1 VPVAKVSDA
10 LTGILNGLTGFSRVA
25 VAVSGGSDSMALLR
39 LTDELRRM
47 PRGPSQIFA
56 LTVDHGLRPTSAD
69 EAMQVAVWCK
79 AIGVDHIVLQW
90 AGEKPATGI
99 QAKARVA
106 RYDAMSAWCRENS
119 IPVLMTAHTVED
131 QAETVVMR
139 QHRTTTDRSLAAIWP
154 ENEWH
159 GVKLFRPL
167 LGERRLD
174 LRNYLSGLGQGWLE
188 DPSNTNSKFER
199 VRVRAALNPLDV
211 SNLAAL
217 ASSSQQKVREADQEL
232 KHWLRE
238 FSVVDDYAVVRFP
251 RQIFLN
257 IAQAL
262 QIDVLSWALCVAGD
276 QQKPERATVESLCV
290 WIDNEGQSRR
300 SANGAIV
307 SARRHLIEVMREP
320 ARISS
325 KFLPVGPEGSV
336 VFDGRFLVTA
346 PEGALVGAM
355 GLPPQFKRP
364 KNVPAFAFS
373 ALPLVKLADGE
384 VISPVKSAR
393 VDVLATLCE
402 RFLL

>member
-1 VPVAKVSDA
+1 
-10 LTGILNGLTGFSRVA
+10 
-25 VAVSGGSDSMALLR
+25 
-39 LTDELRRM
+39 
-47 PRGPSQIFA
+47 
-56 LTVDHGLRPTSAD
+56 
-69 EAMQVAVWCK
+69 
-79 AIGVDHIVLQW
+79 
-90 AGEKPATGI
+90 
-99 QAKARVA
+99 
-106 RYDAMSAWCRENS
+106 
-119 IPVLMTAHTVED
+119 
-131 QAETVVMR
+131 MR

-154 ENEWH
+154 ENEWR

-167 LGERRLD
+167 LRERRLD

-199 VRVRAALNPLDV
+199 VRVRADLNPSDV
-211 SNLAAL
+211 SKLAAL
-217 ASSSQQKVREADQEL
+217 ASTSQQKVREADQEL

-325 KFLPVGPEGSV
+325 KFQPVGPEGGV